1 MRTNKWREILNV
13 EVWVIRTRMSI
24 CLAKDERAK
33 EIPSPMNLSAIVFS
47 NGSRQFERKSAPD
60 DEYNG
65 DGD

>member
-1 MRTNKWREILNV
+1 M

-47 NGSRQFERKSAPD
+47 NGSRQFERKSAPEN
-60 DEYNG
+60 EYNG
-65 DGD
+65 DDD

>member
-1 MRTNKWREILNV
+1 MRTNTWREILNV

-47 NGSRQFERKSAPD
+47 NGSRQFERKSAPEN
-60 DEYNG
+60 EYNG
-65 DGD
+65 DDD